1 MPTNVSGPFE
11 RADNNYLNEKAL
23 LVYAVF
29 IENSIQYIYIEK
41 SCSVALLFGI

>member
-11 RADNNYLNEKAL
+11 KAHNYLIKKAL

-29 IENSIQYIYIEK
+29 IENSIQYIYCRKE
-41 SCSVALLFGI
+41 L